1 MSTQHSNPLQQ
12 TDTQF
17 DEAVN
22 FGAEH
27 DRVNVGNLVKWTVI
41 TVIFVL
47 SLIFTGFELYN
58 YSMYTTAES
67 QAINT
72 TYEVL
77 TTYRKS
83 VDDRLSTYGVVDDS
97 KKMYHVPI
105 EKAMQLTIDAYS
117 K

>member
-1 MSTQHSNPLQQ
+1 MSTIKSNPLQEP
-12 TDTQF
+12 DAQF
-17 DEAVN
+17 KEAVG

-27 DRVNVGNLVKWTVI
+27 DRVNVANLFKWTVI
-41 TVIFVL
+41 TTLFVL
-47 SLIFTGFELYN
+47 GLIFTSFEI
-58 YSMYTTAES
+58 YTYQTFKISES

-77 TTYRKS
+77 TESKKA
-83 VDDRLSTYGVVDDS
+83 VNDRLSSYGIVDET
-97 KKMYHVPI
+97 KKVYHLPI